1 MSGRILVIGK
11 TSVGR
16 RVCGLLQASGLEII
30 HLDEPTDSELRTA
43 LTSDIDGIAVMLHD
57 DIKALRYSLAAHHI
71 RPGARLFV
79 AMFDKTARDQ
89 LRTAVPTSVVLSP
102 AAISVP
108 SLVAAA
114 IDPRT
119 AAIRRKESQDE
130 KRWVSLTPDGHDIAV
145 RVEDYSTPDA
155 IRKPGRI
162 GKLTGQLRAYDAG
175 TKVLLTGVFGL
186 ITIIALDTIVG
197 LQHAHFI
204 RALYDATRTTA
215 TISAPELSD
224 DEPFVLIWATFA
236 ALAVLTFTAMFAAG
250 IVNYLLSGRHVALL
264 GKRVAP
270 RSGHVVVVGMG
281 QVGLRLAEELQALG
295 VAVIGIEVNP
305 QARSLQIARSKA
317 IPVIVGDAASR
328 ATLKAARAEHAQ
340 ALIAAGSAEW
350 DNIAVAVS
358 SLASAPDTRLVIRAG
373 TGDAID
379 ETRSLFHIGAVV
391 DVNGLTA
398 SFVTSAMTGPAPY
411 AVVSDGEADLTI
423 DESGDV
429 TNRLSRSATRCEC
442 S

>member
-1 MSGRILVIGK
+1 MGRVLVIGQ

-16 RVCGLLQASGLEII
+16 RVCGLLNASGLATT
-30 HLDEPTDSELRTA
+30 HLDEPTDAELRAA
-43 LTSDIDGIAVMLHD
+43 LTPDVDGIAVMLHD

-71 RPGARLFV
+71 RPAARLFV
-79 AMFDKTARDQ
+79 AMFDRTAREQ
-89 LRTAVPTSVVLSP
+89 LRTAVPSSVVLSP

-119 AAIRRKESQDE
+119 AAIRRYDTQEE
-130 KRWVSLTPDGHDIAV
+130 RRWVSLTPAGD
-145 RVEDYSTPDA
+145 RVNVADYVTPDA
-155 IRKPGRI
+155 IRRPGRF
-162 GKLTGQLRAYDAG
+162 GKVTGQLRAYDAG
-175 TKVLLTGVFGL
+175 TKVLLSGVLGL

-197 LQHAHFI
+197 LQHANFL

-215 TISAPELSD
+215 TISAPPLP
-224 DEPFVLIWATFA
+224 DEPWILIWATFA
-236 ALAVLTFTAMFAAG
+236 ALAVLVFTAMFAAG
-250 IVNYLLSGRHVALL
+250 LVNYLLSGRHVALI
-264 GKRVAP
+264 GRRVAP
-270 RSGHVVVVGMG
+270 RSGHVIVVGMG

-295 VAVIGIEVNP
+295 VAVLGIEVNST
-305 QARSLQIARSKA
+305 ARSLQIARAKR

-328 ATLKAARAEHAQ
+328 ATLKTARVGHAQ

-358 SLASAPDTRLVIRAG
+358 SLAIAPNTRLVIRAG
-373 TGDAID
+373 TGDAME

-411 AVVSDGEADLTI
+411 AVITDDDADLAVDTQ
-423 DESGDV
+423 GDV
-429 TNRLSRSATRCEC
+429 LNRLSPSTTRCEC
-442 S
+442 

>member
-1 MSGRILVIGK
+1 MSGRILVIGQ

-16 RVCGLLQASGLEII
+16 RVCGLLRESGLTTN
-30 HLDEPTDSELRTA
+30 HLDLPTDAELRAA
-43 LTSDIDGIAVMLHD
+43 LTPDVDGIAVMLHD

-71 RPGARLFV
+71 RPSARLFV
-79 AMFDKTARDQ
+79 AMFDRTAREQ
-89 LRTAVPTSVVLSP
+89 LRTAVPTAVVLSP

-119 AAIRRKESQDE
+119 AAIRRKDTQEE
-130 KRWVSLTPDGHDIAV
+130 ARWVSLTPAGDHTNVAA
-145 RVEDYSTPDA
+145 YSTPDA
-155 IRKPGRI
+155 IRRPGRI
-162 GKLTGQLRAYDAG
+162 GRLTGQLRAYDAG

-186 ITIIALDTIVG
+186 ITVIALDTIVG
-197 LQHAHFI
+197 LQHANFL
-204 RALYDATRTTA
+204 RAMYDATRTTA
-215 TISAPELSD
+215 TISAPALP
-224 DEPFVLIWATFA
+224 DEPWILIFATFA
-236 ALAVLTFTAMFAAG
+236 ALAVLAFTAMFAAG
-250 IVNYLLSGRHVALL
+250 LVNYLISGRHVALI
-264 GKRVAP
+264 GRRVAP

-295 VAVIGIEVNP
+295 VAVLGIEVN
-305 QARSLQIARSKA
+305 ATSRSLQIARAKR

-328 ATLKAARAEHAQ
+328 ATLKAARVDHAY
-340 ALIAAGSAEW
+340 AVVAAGSAEW

-358 SLASAPDTRLVIRAG
+358 SLATAPDTRLVIRAG
-373 TGDAID
+373 TGDAMD

-411 AVVSDGEADLTI
+411 AVIAADDADLAI
-423 DESGDV
+423 DESGDIL
-429 TNRLSRSATRCEC
+429 NRLAPGTTRCEC
-442 S
+442 R

>member
-1 MSGRILVIGK
+1 MSGRILVIGQ
-11 TSVGR
+11 TPVGR
-16 RVCGLLQASGLEII
+16 RVCGLLHASGLETT
-30 HLDEPTDSELRTA
+30 HLDEPTDSELRAA

-71 RPGARLFV
+71 RPAARLFV
-79 AMFDKTARDQ
+79 AMFDRTAREQ

-114 IDPRT
+114 IDPRK
-119 AAIRRKESQDE
+119 AAIRRKDTQDE

-145 RVEDYSTPDA
+145 RVEDYSTPDVV
-155 IRKPGRI
+155 RKPGRI
-162 GKLTGQLRAYDAG
+162 GRLTGQLRAYDAG
-175 TKVLLTGVFGL
+175 TRVLLTGVFGL
-186 ITIIALDTIVG
+186 ITIITLDTIVG
-197 LQHAHFI
+197 LQHAHFV

-215 TISAPELSD
+215 TISSPDLSD
-224 DEPFVLIWATFA
+224 DEPFVLIFATFA

-250 IVNYLLSGRHVALL
+250 IVNYLLSGRHVALI

-295 VAVIGIEVNP
+295 VAVIGVEVNP

-328 ATLKAARAEHAQ
+328 ATLKAARADHAQ

-350 DNIAVAVS
+350 DNIAVSVA
-358 SLASAPDTRLVIRAG
+358 SLAIAPNTRLVLRAG

-398 SFVTSAMTGPAPY
+398 SFVASAMTGPAPY
-411 AVVSDGEADLTI
+411 AVISDGEADLTI
-423 DESGDV
+423 DEAGDI
-429 TNRLSRSATRCEC
+429 TNRISRSATRCEC
-442 S
+442 R